1 MPADPFSTLVL
12 ILLTAGDTVARLWP
26 YVAGGIAAA
35 ALLSWA
41 ARRWPVTVPLGL
53 PRPLAASL
61 AVVAGA
67 ASPLPTAGVAPV
79 VLQLRGRGLPPG
91 PGLAFVLASL
101 LINPQLF
108 VLTLGALGPRFA
120 LAQLAAVLAV
130 SAVLGLIFDARKPAE
145 WGAERGA
152 GGSTARGAK
161 EGAETAPLRMQ
172 VVRLAGHVGFYFLI
186 GVVAGAAIQVLL
198 PRLGMLDWLAGRGW
212 LSTPLLGWL
221 GAPLYTCG
229 GSAVP
234 LARSLGQA
242 GFSQGTLL
250 AFLLVG
256 PALRGTSLASL
267 GCLLPKRALIA
278 CLAGLALAAGLAGYG
293 LDWLLRGMS

>member
-1 MPADPFSTLVL
+1 MPADPLSTLVL
-12 ILLTAGDTVARLWP
+12 ILLTAADTVGRLWP

-35 ALLSWA
+35 ALLSGVA
-41 ARRWPVTVPLGL
+41 QRWRLTVPVGL

-67 ASPLPTAGVAPV
+67 ASPLPTAGMAPV
-79 VLQLRGRGLPPG
+79 VVEMRGRGLPPG
-91 PGLAFVLASL
+91 PGLAFVLASVL
-101 LINPQLF
+101 MNPQLF
-108 VLTLGALGPRFA
+108 VLTLGALGLRFA

-130 SAVLGLIFDARKPAE
+130 SALLGLAFDARRPMT
-145 WGAERGA
+145 WGARQDGRE
-152 GGSTARGAK
+152 AR
-161 EGAETAPLRMQ
+161 PVLPS
-172 VVRLAGHVGFYFLI
+172 VVRLAGHVVFYFLI
-186 GVVAGAAIQVLL
+186 GALVGAALQVLL
-198 PRLGMLDWLAGRGW
+198 PQLGMLDWLGERGW

-221 GAPLYTCG
+221 AAPLYTCG

-234 LARSLGQA
+234 LARSLGQT

-267 GCLLPKRALIA
+267 GCLLPKRALIT
-278 CLAGLALAAGLAGYG
+278 CLVGLVLAAGLVGYG
-293 LDWLLRGMS
+293 LDWLVRGLW

>member
-12 ILLTAGDTVARLWP
+12 ILLTASDTVARLWP

-108 VLTLGALGPRFA
+108 VLTLGALGLRFA
-120 LAQLAAVLAV
+120 LTQLAAVLAV
-130 SAVLGLIFDARKPAE
+130 SAVLGLIFDARRPVP
-145 WGAERGA
+145 WGVGQDGHA
-152 GGSTARGAK
+152 
-161 EGAETAPLRMQ
+161 APSSAPIA
-172 VVRLAGHVGFYFLI
+172 RLAGHVVFYFLI
-186 GVVAGAAIQVLL
+186 GVLTGAAIQVLL
-198 PRLGMLDWLAGRGW
+198 PRLGALDWLAGRGW

-293 LDWLLRGMS
+293 LDWLLRGMP

>member
-12 ILLTAGDTVARLWP
+12 ILLTAADTVGRLWP
-26 YVAGGIAAA
+26 YVVGGIAAA

-41 ARRWPVTVPLGL
+41 VRRWRVTLPLGL

-101 LINPQLF
+101 LMNPQLF
-108 VLTLGALGPRFA
+108 VLTLGALGVRFA

-130 SAVLGLIFDARKPAE
+130 SAVLGLVFDAGRS
-145 WGAERGA
+145 AERGHEQESRA
-152 GGSTARGAK
+152 
-161 EGAETAPLRMQ
+161 APSPAPIA
-172 VVRLAGHVGFYFLI
+172 RLAGHVAFYFLV
-186 GVVAGAAIQVLL
+186 GVLAGAALQVLL
-198 PRLGMLDWLAGRGW
+198 PRLGMLDWLAERGW
-212 LSTPLLGWL
+212 LSTPFLGWL

-267 GCLLPKRALIA
+267 GCLLPRRALIT
-278 CLAGLALAAGLAGYG
+278 CLVGLALAAGLVGYG
-293 LDWLLRGMS
+293 LDWLLRGM

>member
-12 ILLTAGDTVARLWP
+12 ILLTAADTVGRLWP

-41 ARRWPVTVPLGL
+41 ARRWRVTVPLAL

-79 VLQLRGRGLPPG
+79 VLQMRGRGLPPG

-108 VLTLGALGPRFA
+108 VLTLGALGLRFA

-130 SAVLGLIFDARKPAE
+130 SAVLGLIFDVRRPAHCV
-145 WGAERGA
+145 AEQDGR
-152 GGSTARGAK
+152 
-161 EGAETAPLRMQ
+161 EAPSSAPIA
-172 VVRLAGHVGFYFLI
+172 RLAGHVVFYFLV
-186 GVVAGAAIQVLL
+186 GVLAGAAIQVLL
-198 PRLGMLDWLAGRGW
+198 PRLGVLDWLAGRGW

-267 GCLLPKRALIA
+267 GCLLPKRTLIA
-278 CLAGLALAAGLAGYG
+278 CLVSLALAAGLAGYG
-293 LDWLLRGMS
+293 LDWLLRGAS

>member
-1 MPADPFSTLVL
+1 ML
-12 ILLTAGDTVARLWP
+12 ILLTAADAVGRLWP
-26 YVAGGIAAA
+26 YVVGGIAAA

-41 ARRWPVTVPLGL
+41 VQRWRWTVPVGL
-53 PRPLAASL
+53 PRPVAASL
-61 AVVAGA
+61 AVVAGV

-91 PGLAFVLASL
+91 PGLAFILASL
-101 LINPQLF
+101 LMNPQLF
-108 VLTLGALGPRFA
+108 VLTLGALGLRFA

-130 SAVLGLIFDARKPAE
+130 SAVLGLIFDAGRPAE
-145 WGAERGA
+145 QGVEQ
-152 GGSTARGAK
+152 GSRA
-161 EGAETAPLRMQ
+161 APSAAPIA
-172 VVRLAGHVGFYFLI
+172 RLAGHVAFYFLI
-186 GVVAGAAIQVLL
+186 GVVAGAVLQVLL
-198 PRLGMLDWLAGRGW
+198 PRLGMLDWLAERGW
-212 LSTPLLGWL
+212 LSTPFLGWL

-234 LARSLGQA
+234 LARSLGQS

-267 GCLLPKRALIA
+267 GCLLPRRALIA
-278 CLAGLALAAGLAGYG
+278 CLVGLALAAGLVGYG
-293 LDWLLRGMS
+293 LDWLLRGL

>member
-1 MPADPFSTLVL
+1 MPADPFSTLML
-12 ILLTAGDTVARLWP
+12 ILLTAADTVARLWP
-26 YVAGGIAAA
+26 YVLGGIAAA
-35 ALLSWA
+35 AALSWA
-41 ARRWPVTVPLGL
+41 VQRRRVILPLGL

-79 VLQLRGRGLPPG
+79 VVEMRGRGLPPG
-91 PGLAFVLASL
+91 PGLAFVLSSVL
-101 LINPQLF
+101 MNPQLF

-120 LAQLAAVLAV
+120 LVQLAAVLAV
-130 SAVLGLIFDARKPAE
+130 SAVLGLVFDAGRPVE
-145 WGAERGA
+145 W
-152 GGSTARGAK
+152 GAK
-161 EGAETAPLRMQ
+161 EGAETEPLQ
-172 VVRLAGHVGFYFLI
+172 IPTPIAHLAGHVLFYFLI
-186 GVVAGAAIQVLL
+186 GVLAGAALQVLL
-198 PRLGMLDWLAGRGW
+198 PQLGILDWLAERGW

-267 GCLLPKRALIA
+267 GCLLPRRALIA
-278 CLAGLALAAGLAGYG
+278 CLVGLVLAAGLVGYG
-293 LDWLLRGMS
+293 LDWLVRGMG

>member
-1 MPADPFSTLVL
+1 MPADPFSTLML
-12 ILLTAGDTVARLWP
+12 ILLTAADTVGRLWP
-26 YVAGGIAAA
+26 YVVGGIAAA

-41 ARRWPVTVPLGL
+41 VQRWRWAVPLGL

-79 VLQLRGRGLPPG
+79 VLQLRGRGLPAG

-101 LINPQLF
+101 LMNPQLF
-108 VLTLGALGPRFA
+108 VLTLGALGLRFA

-130 SAVLGLIFDARKPAE
+130 SALLGLIFDAGRPAQ
-145 WGAERGA
+145 WGAQQ
-152 GGSTARGAK
+152 
-161 EGAETAPLRMQ
+161 ETRAAHSPPPIA
-172 VVRLAGHVGFYFLI
+172 RLAGHVAFYFLI
-186 GVVAGAAIQVLL
+186 GVLAGAALQVLL
-198 PRLGMLDWLAGRGW
+198 PRLGMLDWLAERGW
-212 LSTPLLGWL
+212 LSTPFLGWL

-234 LARSLGQA
+234 LASSLEGA
-242 GFSQGTLL
+242 GFSPGTLL

-267 GCLLPKRALIA
+267 GCLLPRRALIA
-278 CLAGLALAAGLAGYG
+278 CLVGLALAAGLVGYA
-293 LDWLLRGMS
+293 LDWLLRGVS

>member
-1 MPADPFSTLVL
+1 MPTDPFSALVL
-12 ILLTAGDTVARLWP
+12 ILLTAADTVGRLWP

-41 ARRWPVTVPLGL
+41 SQRWRWTVPVGL

-79 VLQLRGRGLPPG
+79 VVEMRGRGLPPG
-91 PGLAFVLASL
+91 SGLAFVLASVL
-101 LINPQLF
+101 MNPQLF
-108 VLTLGALGPRFA
+108 VLTLGALGLRFA
-120 LAQLAAVLAV
+120 LVQLAAVLAV
-130 SAVLGLIFDARKPAE
+130 SAVLGLVFDAGRARQR
-145 WGAERGA
+145 GAEHRSYVALSPTPIG
-152 GGSTARGAK
+152 
-161 EGAETAPLRMQ
+161 
-172 VVRLAGHVGFYFLI
+172 RLAGHVVFYFLI
-186 GVVAGAAIQVLL
+186 GVLAGAALQVLL
-198 PRLGMLDWLAGRGW
+198 PQLGVLDWLAGRGW

-221 GAPLYTCG
+221 SAPLYTCG

-234 LARSLGQA
+234 LARSLAQA

-267 GCLLPKRALIA
+267 RCLLPKRSLVA
-278 CLAGLALAAGLAGYG
+278 CLVGLVLAAGLAGYG
-293 LDWLLRGMS
+293 LDWLVRGIG

>member
-1 MPADPFSTLVL
+1 ML
-12 ILLTAGDTVARLWP
+12 ILLTAANTVGRLWP
-26 YVAGGIAAA
+26 YVVGGIAAA

-41 ARRWPVTVPLGL
+41 VQRWQWTVPLGL
-53 PRPLAASL
+53 PTPLAASL

-79 VLQLRGRGLPPG
+79 VVQLRGRGLPPG

-101 LINPQLF
+101 LMNPQLF
-108 VLTLGALGPRFA
+108 VLTLGALGLRFA

-130 SAVLGLIFDARKPAE
+130 SAVLGLVFDSGRPTQRSTEQESRTPRSPASI
-145 WGAERGA
+145 AH
-152 GGSTARGAK
+152 
-161 EGAETAPLRMQ
+161 
-172 VVRLAGHVGFYFLI
+172 LAGHVAFYFLV
-186 GVVAGAAIQVLL
+186 GVLAGAALQVLL
-198 PRLGMLDWLAGRGW
+198 PRLGMLDWLGERGW
-212 LSTPLLGWL
+212 LSTPFLGWL

-242 GFSQGTLL
+242 GFSPGTLL

-278 CLAGLALAAGLAGYG
+278 CLVGLALAAGLMGYG
-293 LDWLLRGMS
+293 LDWLLRGV

>member
-1 MPADPFSTLVL
+1 LPADPFSTVIL
-12 ILLTAGDTVARLWP
+12 ILLTAADTVERLWP
-26 YVAGGIAAA
+26 YVVGGIAAA

-41 ARRWPVTVPLGL
+41 AQRWRVTMPLGL

-67 ASPLPTAGVAPV
+67 ASPLPTAGVAPMV
-79 VLQLRGRGLPPG
+79 VEMRERGLQPG
-91 PGLAFVLASL
+91 PGLAFVLASVL
-101 LINPQLF
+101 MNPQLF
-108 VLTLGALGPRFA
+108 VLTLGALGLRFA

-130 SAVLGLIFDARKPAE
+130 SAVLGLVFDAGRPAR
-145 WGAERGA
+145 WGAQQESR
-152 GGSTARGAK
+152 
-161 EGAETAPLRMQ
+161 TAPSPTPIA
-172 VVRLAGHVGFYFLI
+172 RLAGHVAFYFLI
-186 GVVAGAAIQVLL
+186 GVLAGAALQVLL
-198 PRLGMLDWLAGRGW
+198 PRLGMLDWLAERGW
-212 LSTPLLGWL
+212 LSTPFLGWL

-234 LARSLGQA
+234 LASSLGQA

-278 CLAGLALAAGLAGYG
+278 CLVGLVLAAGLVGYG
-293 LDWLLRGMS
+293 LDWLVRGMG

>member
-1 MPADPFSTLVL
+1 LPADPFSTLML
-12 ILLTAGDTVARLWP
+12 ILLTAADTVGRLWP
-26 YVAGGIAAA
+26 YVVGGIAAA
-35 ALLSWA
+35 AMLSWA
-41 ARRWPVTVPLGL
+41 VRRWQVSLPLGL

-61 AVVAGA
+61 AVVSGA
-67 ASPLPTAGVAPV
+67 VSPLPTAGVAPV

-101 LINPQLF
+101 LMNPQLF

-120 LAQLAAVLAV
+120 LTQLAAVLAV
-130 SAVLGLIFDARKPAE
+130 SAVLGLVFDAGRPAQQSPE
-145 WGAERGA
+145 H
-152 GGSTARGAK
+152 SSH
-161 EGAETAPLRMQ
+161 TAPSPAPIA
-172 VVRLAGHVGFYFLI
+172 RLAGHVAFYFLI
-186 GVVAGAAIQVLL
+186 GVLAGAAIQVLL
-198 PRLGMLDWLAGRGW
+198 PRLGILDWLAERGW
-212 LSTPLLGWL
+212 LSTPFLGWL

-267 GCLLPKRALIA
+267 SCLLPKRALIA
-278 CLAGLALAAGLAGYG
+278 CLVGLVLTAGLVGYG
-293 LDWLLRGMS
+293 LDWLLRGV

>member
-1 MPADPFSTLVL
+1 MPADPFSTLIL
-12 ILLTAGDTVARLWP
+12 ILLTAADTVGRLWP
-26 YVAGGIAAA
+26 YVVGGIAAA

-41 ARRWPVTVPLGL
+41 ARRRRWAVPVGL
-53 PRPLAASL
+53 PTPLVASL

-79 VLQLRGRGLPPG
+79 VVEMRGRGLPPG
-91 PGLAFVLASL
+91 PGLAFVLASVL
-101 LINPQLF
+101 MNPQLF
-108 VLTLGALGPRFA
+108 VLTLGALGLRFA

-130 SAVLGLIFDARKPAE
+130 SAVLGLVFDAG
-145 WGAERGA
+145 GAEQRGA
-152 GGSTARGAK
+152 EQESHLTPSPASI
-161 EGAETAPLRMQ
+161 L
-172 VVRLAGHVGFYFLI
+172 RLAGHVVFFFLI
-186 GVVAGAAIQVLL
+186 GVLAGAALQVLL
-198 PRLGMLDWLAGRGW
+198 PQLGILDWLAERGW

-267 GCLLPKRALIA
+267 GCLLPKRALIT
-278 CLAGLALAAGLAGYG
+278 CLVGLVLAAGLVGYG
-293 LDWLLRGMS
+293 LDWLLRGVS

>member
-1 MPADPFSTLVL
+1 MPADPFSTLML
-12 ILLTAGDTVARLWP
+12 ILLTAADTVGRLWP

-41 ARRWPVTVPLGL
+41 VGRRQVALPLGL

-101 LINPQLF
+101 LMNPQLF

-120 LAQLAAVLAV
+120 LTQLAAVLAV
-130 SAVLGLIFDARKPAE
+130 SVLLGLVFDARRPAQ
-145 WGAERGA
+145 WSAESGKHA
-152 GGSTARGAK
+152 
-161 EGAETAPLRMQ
+161 APSPAPIG
-172 VVRLAGHVGFYFLI
+172 RLAGHVAFYFLV
-186 GVVAGAAIQVLL
+186 GVLAGAAIQVLL
-198 PRLGMLDWLAGRGW
+198 PHLGALDWLAERGW

-234 LARSLGQA
+234 LANSLGQA

-256 PALRGTSLASL
+256 PALRSTSLASL

-278 CLAGLALAAGLAGYG
+278 CLAGLALAAGLAGCG
-293 LDWLLRGMS
+293 LDWLLRGV